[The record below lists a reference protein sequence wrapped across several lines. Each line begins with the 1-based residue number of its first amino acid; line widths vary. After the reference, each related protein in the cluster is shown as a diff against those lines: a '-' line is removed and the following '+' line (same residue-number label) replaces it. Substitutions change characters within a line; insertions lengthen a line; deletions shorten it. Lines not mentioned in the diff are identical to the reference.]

1 MLLNDKLSSENWIS
15 AIVKEIVSVPMKVII
30 ALSWYD
36 VIEVLETAI
45 YLTKCRKVYRNPK
58 IKDNFKIVWL
68 RLHVFLSVL
77 EMGAAFFFFYC
88 FYFFFIFIFFI
99 CKYCY
104 YIKPMQTYNTQAGF
118 RKKPERLIALG
129 FRGPYLHPQTPKSS
143 IEPW

>member
-77 EMGAAFFFFYC
+77 EMGAAFFFF
-88 FYFFFIFIFFI
+88 IVFIFFLFLFFSFVNTAI
-99 CKYCY
+99 ISNQCKHT
-104 YIKPMQTYNTQAGF
+104 IHKLDS
-118 RKKPERLIALG
+118 ERSQKGL
-129 FRGPYLHPQTPKSS
+129 
-143 IEPW
+143 